1 MTKVVKCDT
10 IEVHRK
16 VSYFNFCLN
25 KKALALCS
33 RKHTTK
39 GQFFIMQ
46 SNYNTRDYKSQVKRI
61 ICKLATKKRA
71 NENVIEWLRSRGAKR
86 TAYNIENCAR
96 NVGVTDV
103 NGIARIVKADFCRER
118 LCAVCAW
125 RRQARFTA
133 QMQPVLKGLSNEGYR
148 YIFVTLT
155 VRNSTLGDLK
165 KNIDDMMNAF
175 ATLRHRKRIKESW
188 SGCVRSLEL
197 TYNKLSGTLHPHI
210 HCLVAVRP
218 EYFDTRF
225 GLYISQGELR
235 SMWADCLGIDYLPQ
249 VDIQAVDDECG
260 ASIEVLKYA
269 LKPTDEPQALEAFY
283 TVLKGRRLVSFC
295 GVFAD
300 MRKRLKQSDF
310 DRILTDVDELQK
322 GVSYVYELY
331 SLDVTGGVYKYY
343 KEMELTLD
351 V

>member
-1 MTKVVKCDT
+1 
-10 IEVHRK
+10 
-16 VSYFNFCLN
+16 
-25 KKALALCS
+25 
-33 RKHTTK
+33 
-39 GQFFIMQ
+39 MQ
-46 SNYNTRDYKSQVKRI
+46 YDYNTRDYKSQVKKI

-71 NENVIEWLRSRGAKR
+71 NETVIEWLRSRGAKR
-86 TAYNIENCAR
+86 TAYNIENCAQ

-210 HCLVAVRP
+210 HCLVAVPP
-218 EYFDTRF
+218 EYFDSRF
-225 GLYISQGELR
+225 GLYISQNELR
-235 SMWADCLGIDYLPQ
+235 SMWADCLGVDYLPQ

-310 DRILTDVDELQK
+310 DRILTDVEELQK